1 MGVQLIFVV
10 ETNKKC
16 NSDWIYIKD
25 TVDYFY
31 SYEQTELK
39 FTPIYMDGKGNYF
52 KKEKEVK
59 SKIKQYKVSS
69 KENNSKVL
77 YCFDCDESNTKQED
91 ASFLKKVKKFCK
103 EEGYEFVDFYLLPDY
118 RHQGYGK
125 QILQEILPAYP
136 DLYLYVFTRNQIAI
150 KLYQQFGFEEVE
162 KISSS
167 RIKMKKSA

>member
-1 MGVQLIFVV
+1 MFNYQTASKKDIQTLVDLNLENLDTYDPRSKKQRDYLKNYLK
-10 ETNKKC
+10 ETIGEAIKNYQV
-16 NSDWIYIKD
+16 IYLD
-25 TVDYFY
+25 
-31 SYEQTELK
+31 QTKIGYYCIEL
-39 FTPIYMDGKGNYF
+39 T
-52 KKEKEVK
+52 
-59 SKIKQYKVSS
+59 
-69 KENNSKVL
+69 
-77 YCFDCDESNTKQED
+77 
-91 ASFLKKVKKFCK
+91 

-136 DLYLYVFTRNQIAI
+136 DLDLYVFTRNQIAI